1 MPAQRVSKSF
11 KDVSMSFKFNPLS
24 GDLITLKNE
33 NAIARAVRNIV
44 LTTPGEKFFDPDF
57 GSSVSEILFENVDE
71 ITAISIE
78 DEIKSSLKNYEPRVE
93 LINVTVDPNFD
104 ENQFDVRIT
113 YRIVGIDIPPSELEF
128 ALLPSR

>member
-11 KDVSMSFKFNPLS
+11 KDISMSFKFSPLS

-44 LTTPGEKFFDPDF
+44 LTTPGEKFFDPEF
-57 GSSVSEILFENVDE
+57 GSSVSEILFENVDD
-71 ITAISIE
+71 ITAISIK
-78 DEIKSSLKNYEPRVE
+78 DEIKNCLQNYEPRVE
-93 LINVTVDPNFD
+93 IIDVKVDPNFD
-104 ENQFDVRIT
+104 ENQFDVIIT
-113 YRIVGIDIPPSELEF
+113 YRIIGIDIPPSQLEF

>member
-24 GDLITLKNE
+24 GDLISLKNE

-44 LTTPGEKFFDPDF
+44 LTTPGEKLFDPDF

-71 ITAISIE
+71 ITAVSIQ
-78 DEIKSSLKNYEPRVE
+78 DEIRNCLNNYEPRVD
-93 LINVTVDPNFD
+93 LVDVNVDPNFD
-104 ENQFDVRIT
+104 ENQFDVKIT
-113 YRIVGIDIPPSELEF
+113 YRIVGIDIPPSQLEF

>member
-1 MPAQRVSKSF
+1 MPAQRVSKKF
-11 KDVSMSFKFNPLS
+11 KDLSMSFKFNPLS
-24 GDLITLKNE
+24 GDLISLSNE

-57 GSSVSEILFENVDE
+57 GSNVGEILFENVDD
-71 ITAISIE
+71 ITAVSIE

-93 LINVTVDPNFD
+93 LIDVNVEPNFD
-104 ENQFDVRIT
+104 ENQFDVTIS
-113 YRIVGIDIPPSELEF
+113 YRIVGIDIPPSQLEF

>member
-1 MPAQRVSKSF
+1 MPAQRVSKKF
-11 KDVSMSFKFNPLS
+11 KDLSMSFKFNPLS

-44 LTTPGEKFFDPDF
+44 STTPGEKFFDPDF
-57 GSSVSEILFENVDE
+57 GSSVSEILFENVDD
-71 ITAISIE
+71 ITAVSIE

-113 YRIVGIDIPPSELEF
+113 YRIGGIDIPPSELEF

>member
-11 KDVSMSFKFNPLS
+11 KDLSMSFKFNPLS

-57 GSSVSEILFENVDE
+57 GSSVGEILFENVDD
-71 ITAISIE
+71 ITAVSIQ
-78 DEIKSSLKNYEPRVE
+78 DEIRSSLTNYEPRVE
-93 LINVTVDPNFD
+93 LIDVVVDPNFD
-104 ENQFDVRIT
+104 ENQFDVTIS
-113 YRIVGIDIPPSELEF
+113 YRIVGIDIPPSQLEF

>member
-24 GDLITLKNE
+24 GDLIALKNE

-57 GSSVSEILFENVDE
+57 GSSVSEILFENVDD
-71 ITAISIE
+71 ITAISIK
-78 DEIKSSLKNYEPRVE
+78 DEIKNCLQNYEPRVE
-93 LINVTVDPNFD
+93 IIDVNVDPNFD
-104 ENQFDVRIT
+104 ENQFDVIIT
-113 YRIVGIDIPPSELEF
+113 YRIVGIDIPPTQLEF

>member
-11 KDVSMSFKFNPLS
+11 KDLSMSFKFNPLS

-57 GSSVSEILFENVDE
+57 GSSVSEILFENVDD

>member
-44 LTTPGEKFFDPDF
+44 LTTPGEKLFDPDF
-57 GSSVSEILFENVDE
+57 GSSVSEILFENVDD
-71 ITAISIE
+71 ITAVSIQ
-78 DEIKSSLKNYEPRVE
+78 DEIRSSLSNYEPRVE
-93 LINVTVDPNFD
+93 LIDVKVDPNFD
-104 ENQFDVRIT
+104 ENQFDVLIT
-113 YRIVGIDIPPSELEF
+113 YRIIGVDIPPSQLEF

>member
-24 GDLITLKNE
+24 GDLIALKNE

-57 GSSVSEILFENVDE
+57 GSSVSEILFENVDD

>member
-11 KDVSMSFKFNPLS
+11 KDMSMSFKFNPLS

-33 NAIARAVRNIV
+33 NAIARSVRNIV
-44 LTTPGEKFFDPDF
+44 STTPGEKLFDPDF
-57 GSSVSEILFENVDE
+57 GSSVSEILFENVDD

-78 DEIKSSLKNYEPRVE
+78 DEIKNCLANYEPRVE
-93 LINVTVDPNFD
+93 LIDVEVDPNFD
-104 ENQFDVRIT
+104 ENQFDVLIT
-113 YRIVGIDIPPSELEF
+113 YRIIGVDIPPSQLEF

>member
-24 GDLITLKNE
+24 GDLIGLKNE

-93 LINVTVDPNFD
+93 LIYVTVNPNFD

>member
-11 KDVSMSFKFNPLS
+11 KDISMSFKYNPLS
-24 GDLITLKNE
+24 GDLISLSNE

-57 GSSVSEILFENVDE
+57 GSSVGEILFENVDD
-71 ITAISIE
+71 ITAVSIE

-93 LINVTVDPNFD
+93 LIDVNVDPNFD
-104 ENQFDVRIT
+104 ENQFDVTIS
-113 YRIVGIDIPPSELEF
+113 YRIVGIDIPPSQLEF

>member
-11 KDVSMSFKFNPLS
+11 KDLSMSFKFNPLS

-44 LTTPGEKFFDPDF
+44 LTTPGEKLFDPDF
-57 GSSVSEILFENVDE
+57 GSSVSEILFENVDD
-71 ITAISIE
+71 ITAVSIR
-78 DEIKSSLKNYEPRVE
+78 DEIRSSLTNYEPRVE
-93 LINVTVDPNFD
+93 LIDVEVEPNFD
-104 ENQFDVRIT
+104 ENQFDVLIT
-113 YRIVGIDIPPSELEF
+113 YRIIGVDIPPSQLEF

>member
-11 KDVSMSFKFNPLS
+11 KDLSMSFKFNPLS

-44 LTTPGEKFFDPDF
+44 LTTPGEKIFDPDF
-57 GSSVSEILFENVDE
+57 GSSVGEILFENVDD
-71 ITAISIE
+71 ITAVSIE
-78 DEIKSSLKNYEPRVE
+78 DEIKSCLSNYEPRVE
-93 LINVTVDPNFD
+93 IINVNVEPNFD
-104 ENQFDVRIT
+104 ENQFDVLIT
-113 YRIVGIDIPPSELEF
+113 YRIIGVDLPPSQLEF

>member
-11 KDVSMSFKFNPLS
+11 KDLSISFKFNPLS

-57 GSSVSEILFENVDE
+57 GSSVSEILFENVDD
-71 ITAISIE
+71 ITAISIQ
-78 DEIKSSLKNYEPRVE
+78 DEIRNCLQNYEPRVE
-93 LINVTVDPNFD
+93 IIDVKVDPNFD
-104 ENQFDVRIT
+104 ENQFDVIIT
-113 YRIVGIDIPPSELEF
+113 YRIVGVDIPPTQLEF

>member
-11 KDVSMSFKFNPLS
+11 KDISISFKFNPLS

-44 LTTPGEKFFDPDF
+44 LTTPGEKFFDPEF
-57 GSSVSEILFENVDE
+57 GSSVSEILFENVDD
-71 ITAISIE
+71 ITALSIQ
-78 DEIKSSLKNYEPRVE
+78 DEIKNCLQNYEPRVE
-93 LINVTVDPNFD
+93 LIDVKVNPNFD
-104 ENQFDVRIT
+104 ENQFDVIIT
-113 YRIVGIDIPPSELEF
+113 YRIIGIDIPPSQLEF

>member
-11 KDVSMSFKFNPLS
+11 KDLSMSFKFNPLS

-44 LTTPGEKFFDPDF
+44 STTPGEKLFDPDF
-57 GSSVSEILFENVDE
+57 GSSVGEILFENVDD
-71 ITAISIE
+71 ITAVSIQ
-78 DEIKSSLKNYEPRVE
+78 DEIRNCLNNYEPRVD
-93 LINVTVDPNFD
+93 LVDVNVDPNFD
-104 ENQFDVRIT
+104 ENQFDVLIT
-113 YRIVGIDIPPSELEF
+113 YRIIGVDIPPTQLDF

>member
-11 KDVSMSFKFNPLS
+11 KDLSMSFKFNPLS

-57 GSSVSEILFENVDE
+57 GSSVGEILFENVDD
-71 ITAISIE
+71 ITAVSIE
-78 DEIKSSLKNYEPRVE
+78 DEIKSCLSNYEPRVE
-93 LINVTVDPNFD
+93 IINVNVEPNFD
-104 ENQFDVRIT
+104 ENQFDVLIT
-113 YRIVGIDIPPSELEF
+113 YRIIGVDLPPSQLEF

>member
-11 KDVSMSFKFNPLS
+11 KDISISFKFNPLS

-44 LTTPGEKFFDPDF
+44 STTPGEKLFNPEF
-57 GSSVSEILFENVDE
+57 GSSVSEILFENVDD
-71 ITAISIE
+71 ITAISIQ
-78 DEIKSSLKNYEPRVE
+78 DEISSSLKNDEPRVE
-93 LINVTVDPNFD
+93 LIDVDVDPNFD
-104 ENQFDVRIT
+104 QNQFDVRIT
-113 YRIVGIDIPPSELEF
+113 YRIVGVDIPPSQLDF